1 MCREEWAN
9 ESHRYAY
16 TITLLTLQY
25 IFPVICLLV
34 TYTMIVYMVWNR
46 AQPGEE
52 YHLREV
58 RALNARR
65 KVIVMMIA
73 VVTAFM
79 ICWLPLNV
87 LLLVVEHQP
96 AIEQWAGLPYLYLFC
111 HWFAM
116 SHACCNPIIYSWLN
130 ARFRAGFCLGLSKMP
145 VIGKWIPHHTIL
157 DAADL
162 VAGRSRRPSL
172 RPDLAAQQR
181 PFANRA
187 SRPTS
192 LSTATTTWSA
202 DSPLA
207 TDATFRF
214 PETQQPAPALRR
226 SRSVASSSRP
236 RTRNSTEQPLTD
248 LDIGAVL
255 TPPSRPLLTRQS
267 SVPPQRA
274 LCQYQDI
281 EEEATD
287 VVQENGGRIWPIGNN
302 PSSSRHSRSFRRR
315 TTSAPL
321 VEPTVHN
328 QTMQRRRQAESPSPS
343 SSNEMD
349 IEDVTEVA
357 EADQHWM
364 FARVYGPSTSRGSG
378 HVSRRATSAPSVET
392 TIEMQNMHRS
402 RRDAESSSPQARSFV
417 TRQTAQ
423 QGSINGSVTTSPHR
437 RMSRR
442 LTASAR
448 DEQLR
453 RHAQDLAPLARSS
466 SGSRSPSPRPA
477 RVSLRKYKSVR
488 NAQQRGG
495 DEASVTLQ
503 VESSSDSES
512 PVVRFIRR
520 IACREETEAG
530 METRRGPEA
539 ESLPPPPPPPPRT
552 NSIGLP
558 AVCFDL
564 QRPAPA
570 NDFQGHLE
578 HALRT
583 VA

>member
-181 PFANRA
+181 PLANRA
-187 SRPTS
+187 SRPT
-192 LSTATTTWSA
+192 A

-214 PETQQPAPALRR
+214 PETQQAAPALRR

-248 LDIGAVL
+248 LDIGAIL

-281 EEEATD
+281 E
-287 VVQENGGRIWPIGNN
+287 
-302 PSSSRHSRSFRRR
+302 
-315 TTSAPL
+315 
-321 VEPTVHN
+321 
-328 QTMQRRRQAESPSPS
+328 
-343 SSNEMD
+343 
-349 IEDVTEVA
+349 DVTEVA
-357 EADQHWM
+357 EADQQWM

-402 RRDAESSSPQARSFV
+402 RRDAESSSPQARSFFI
-417 TRQTAQ
+417 RQTAQ
-423 QGSINGSVTTSPHR
+423 QGSMNGSVTASPHR

-453 RHAQDLAPLARSS
+453 RHAQDLASLARSS
-466 SGSRSPSPRPA
+466 SDSQSPSPRPA

-495 DEASVTLQ
+495 DEASATLQ
-503 VESSSDSES
+503 IESSSDSES
-512 PVVRFIRR
+512 SVVRFIRR
-520 IACREETEAG
+520 IACRKETEAG
-530 METRRGPEA
+530 METRRGPQA
-539 ESLPPPPPPPPRT
+539 ESLPPPPPPPTRT

>member
-1 MCREEWAN
+1 
-9 ESHRYAY
+9 
-16 TITLLTLQY
+16 
-25 IFPVICLLV
+25 
-34 TYTMIVYMVWNR
+34 MIVYMVWNR

-145 VIGKWIPHHTIL
+145 VIGKWIPHHTMQYSREL
-157 DAADL
+157 
-162 VAGRSRRPSL
+162 SRRRRRDCGTARRDALERHNARNHHQHHKPPNQ
-172 RPDLAAQQR
+172 RRRFRTLAAW
-181 PFANRA
+181 
-187 SRPTS
+187 
-192 LSTATTTWSA
+192 LK
-202 DSPLA
+202 
-207 TDATFRF
+207 
-214 PETQQPAPALRR
+214 
-226 SRSVASSSRP
+226 
-236 RTRNSTEQPLTD
+236 
-248 LDIGAVL
+248 
-255 TPPSRPLLTRQS
+255 
-267 SVPPQRA
+267 
-274 LCQYQDI
+274 DI

-302 PSSSRHSRSFRRR
+302 PSSSRHSRPVRRR

-321 VEPTVHN
+321 VQPTVHN

-357 EADQHWM
+357 EADQQWM

-402 RRDAESSSPQARSFV
+402 RRDAESSSPQARSLF

-423 QGSINGSVTTSPHR
+423 QGSINGSVTESPHR

-488 NAQQRGG
+488 NVQQRGG
-495 DEASVTLQ
+495 DEASATLQ
-503 VESSSDSES
+503 IESSSDSES

-530 METRRGPEA
+530 TETRRGPQA

-564 QRPAPA
+564 QRRSGPEGQRLTFDSLTTHIEEAVE
-570 NDFQGHLE
+570 QTRLE
-578 HALRT
+578 YDMKRRRGERDRRCPERLEAQRQALCGSAGSAESVQPEPQQPLRRPRWT
-583 VA
+583 RALSPRPLPRRPPSPDIMSSVRSFCARLVDCFRCAEE